1 MHSLHP
7 AEVFLSADLALIFV
21 NHLNEET
28 LFLTNYYKMAE
39 GFTGIVIKRDAIFLT
54 ERIAH
59 EIGHVLGAGHPPDP
73 SKHLFLVISDF
84 ILR

>member
-1 MHSLHP
+1 
-7 AEVFLSADLALIFV
+7 
-21 NHLNEET
+21 
-28 LFLTNYYKMAE
+28 MAE

-73 SKHLFLVISDF
+73 SKHLFLVLHPVF
-84 ILR
+84 